1 MATTRQYAPIQER
14 LAAGRPVILDGAIG
28 TEILRRDLTWA
39 DHQNLARPDVI
50 RALHADY
57 VRAGA
62 DVLSTNTFQLSRCA
76 LLNHFLDRA
85 HMERIGVPELEAR
98 AESSLRA
105 AVALADQARREA
117 TDGRPVAIAG
127 AITTLE

>member
-28 TEILRRDLTWA
+28 TEILRRDVTWA

-62 DVLSTNTFQLSRCA
+62 NVLSTNTFQLSKRA
-76 LLNHFLDRA
+76 TMNHFRDRE
-85 HMERIGVPELEAR
+85 HMERIGVPRLEER
-98 AESSLRA
+98 AEESLRA
-105 AVALADQARREA
+105 AVALADEARR
-117 TDGRPVAIAG
+117 GV
-127 AITTLE
+127 